1 MPHEGYADPI
11 TNDELGFHSDMPVSE
26 LTEHDSRA
34 IEASVISSTP
44 PIVETADG
52 VTHKTRPTP
61 TEPNGARGI
70 EPPDPNLGIRPTK
83 VRRSAHEGLEATTRR
98 TEPGEKI

>member
-1 MPHEGYADPI
+1 MPI
-11 TNDELGFHSDMPVSE
+11 SE
-26 LTEHDSRA
+26 LTEHVTRA
-34 IEASVISSTP
+34 IKASDVSSTP
-44 PIVETADG
+44 PIVETMDG

-83 VRRSAHEGLEATTRR
+83 V
-98 TEPGEKI
+98 